1 MKKGKAYLQIFLMV
15 LLITAAFASAAFALR
30 PLLFNLDK
38 TQEIKRENVQFYMN
52 ADALQEIAKEAE
64 LPMPY
69 ESLFHALQ
77 TYNRWLVEIKQ
88 GPMVGQNTVELMKEV
103 GYDDAAIQ
111 DFIAKGAV
119 KQHD

>member
-52 ADALQEIAKEAE
+52 ADALQEIAKEADKE
-64 LPMPY
+64 DGL
-69 ESLFHALQ
+69 SFNTFHYV
-77 TYNRWLVEIKQ
+77 TI
-88 GPMVGQNTVELMKEV
+88 VGTNQRIAEV
-103 GYDDAAIQ
+103 P
-111 DFIAKGAV
+111 
-119 KQHD
+119 